1 MKKRITVILSAL
13 LALTLSFAFLV
24 GCGETPAKDE
34 TEGYPALTFVPA
46 NDGATYTVKAA
57 SKDAASGEIT
67 IPETVNGKP
76 VTAIASKGFSGCSVT
91 KIALPASLEK
101 IYPGAFSNCA
111 SLTEVVIPDKITSVP
126 KNAFYQ
132 CTSLISVTLGA
143 GVDSIGESAF
153 EGCAKLES
161 VAFNNAL
168 TLIDDNAFK
177 NCSALTE
184 VKFPETLTSLG
195 AEAFSHCTALKTVK
209 LPASVENIGNF
220 CFGYNNGDTYPGE
233 LIEAY
238 FYGKVPSGVNQSF
251 GYTWDAEKF
260 IVYVPADY
268 LSAYENA
275 DASDWNRCIVKLNK
289 LKAFDP
295 AEKPYNA

>member
-1 MKKRITVILSAL
+1 MKKQITVILSAL
-13 LALTLSFAFLV
+13 LALTLCFALFA

-34 TEGYPALTFVPA
+34 TEDYPALTFVPA
-46 NDGATYTVKAA
+46 NDGETYTVKAA

-67 IPETVNGKP
+67 IPETVNGKQ
-76 VTAIASKGFSGCSVT
+76 VTAIASKGFSGCAIT
-91 KIALPASLEK
+91 KITLPASLER
-101 IYPGAFSNCA
+101 IYPGAFSTCS
-111 SLTEVVIPDKITSVP
+111 SLTEIIIPDKIKVVP
-126 KNAFYQ
+126 KNAFFQ
-132 CTSLISVTLGA
+132 CTSLARVTLGA

-153 EGCAKLES
+153 EDCAKLES

-168 TLIDDNAFK
+168 TLIDDNAFR
-177 NCSALTE
+177 NCNALTE

-195 AEAFSHCTALKTVK
+195 AEAFSHCAALKTVK

-220 CFGYNNGDTYPGE
+220 CFGYNNGDAYPGE

-251 GYTWDAEKF
+251 GYTWDAEQF
-260 IVYVPADY
+260 VVYVPADY